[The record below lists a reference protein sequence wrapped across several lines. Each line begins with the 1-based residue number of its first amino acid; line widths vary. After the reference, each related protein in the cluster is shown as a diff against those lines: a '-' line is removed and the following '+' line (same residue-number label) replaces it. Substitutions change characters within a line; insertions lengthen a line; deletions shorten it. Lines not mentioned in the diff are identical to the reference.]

1 MTDKSSMKLG
11 LFFILFSFPF
21 QAFSIECELKGY
33 QELGKE
39 ILEDLK
45 KSPFQCLKNDVHLTF
60 DDGPSLTVTPAI
72 LKELELRSVKATF
85 FVTSTHL
92 ETTNT
97 KYKENRALVN
107 QTLLSGH
114 LLASHGHE
122 HHAYDL
128 RMNKAGEVVES
139 GYTQEEREIQIQKS
153 MDLLQ
158 WSTQGKF
165 KQQDLQLFR
174 FPYGRG
180 AMPSK
185 QEIDKKF
192 ALGEIDTESER
203 YEDRLKKYRQ
213 TSPALQTIAGQGF
226 SHLGWNHDSQDSSY
240 GVKSPEKNVLKE
252 YIKNN
257 LKNLCASPQQTKVAL
272 FHDIKEMNMTA
283 IPLIIDIGRCLGLK
297 YISAQDMVKDPKLKT
312 SGVIIDKNEIINAPA
327 QVAIDGLQ
335 SVEKIGQHSCQEKI
349 TDKSCWSEQYQKYYP
364 HCSGGDSVC
373 FEGKWKSR
381 LDPIIQENCH

>member
-1 MTDKSSMKLG
+1 M
-11 LFFILFSFPF
+11 
-21 QAFSIECELKGY
+21 ECELKSHS
-33 QELGKE
+33 ELGTE
-39 ILEDLK
+39 IIEDLK
-45 KSPFQCLKNDVHLTF
+45 SSPIQCLKNDVHLTF
-60 DDGPSLTVTPAI
+60 DDGPSLTVTPSI
-72 LKELELRSVKATF
+72 LKELELRNVKATF

-92 ETTNT
+92 EATNP
-97 KYKENRALVN
+97 KYKENRSLVN
-107 QTLLSGH
+107 QTLISGH
-114 LLASHGHE
+114 LIASHGHE

-128 RMNKAGEVVES
+128 RMDKTGKVLENGF
-139 GYTQEEREIQIQKS
+139 TQEEREAQIQKS

-165 KQQDLQLFR
+165 KQQSLQLFR

-192 ALGEIDTESER
+192 SMGEIDTESEK
-203 YEDRLKKYRQ
+203 YDDRLKKYRQ

-240 GVKSPEKNVLKE
+240 GVKSPEKNILKD

-272 FHDIKEMNMTA
+272 YHDIKEMNITA
-283 IPLIIDIGRCLGLK
+283 IPLILDIGKCLGLK
-297 YISAQDMVKDPKLKT
+297 FISAQDMVKDSRIKS
-312 SGVIIDKNEIINAPA
+312 SGVLIEKTDIVKAPVEI
-327 QVAIDGLQ
+327 AIEGL
-335 SVEKIGQHSCQEKI
+335 SAVEKVGQKTCPEKP

-381 LDPIIQENCH
+381 VDPIIQENCH